1 MRTFE
6 TESHNCLDLNDSN
19 KAIHLILNRSQQI
32 SFKVRRKREPQTN
45 FMKTT

>member
-6 TESHNCLDLNDSN
+6 TENHNCLDLNDSN
-19 KAIHLILNRSQQI
+19 KAVYLILNCSQQI
-32 SFKVRRKREPQTN
+32 SLKLRRKREPQTY

>member
-6 TESHNCLDLNDSN
+6 TENHNCLDLNDSN
-19 KAIHLILNRSQQI
+19 KAVYLILNRSQQI
-32 SFKVRRKREPQTN
+32 SLKVRRKQETQAN

>member
-6 TESHNCLDLNDSN
+6 TENYNYLDLNDSN
-19 KAIHLILNRSQQI
+19 KAIYLIQNRSQQI
-32 SFKVRRKREPQTN
+32 RFKVKRKREPQTN

>member
-6 TESHNCLDLNDSN
+6 TENHNCLDLNGSN
-19 KAIHLILNRSQQI
+19 KAIYLILNRSQQI
-32 SFKVRRKREPQTN
+32 KFKVRRKREPQTN